1 MTSADSSSHQAKQLL
16 RSAPYF
22 PVPDV
27 EHAASHYERV
37 FGFTREYVAGSPP
50 QFAIMTRDGL
60 SIMLRLVPDADRI
73 SPNERQ
79 GGTWDAFFWVRDVR
93 ALHAELRESGAV
105 MVYDVVFQAA
115 YNMEEFAVRD
125 LIASRHSERSA
136 AKRGI
141 LSAPIERHWSQRA
154 T

>member
-1 MTSADSSSHQAKQLL
+1 MMSPDSSPDQAKQLL

-22 PVPDV
+22 PVADV
-27 EHAASHYERV
+27 ERAASHYERV
-37 FGFTREYVAGSPP
+37 LGFRREYVAGAPP

-60 SIMLRLVPDADRI
+60 SIMFRLVPDADRI

-93 ALHAELRESGAV
+93 GLHAELRERGAV

-115 YNMEEFAVRD
+115 YNMDEFAVRD
-125 LIASRHSERSA
+125 LNGYVLGFGQPRS
-136 AKRGI
+136 
-141 LSAPIERHWSQRA
+141 
-154 T
+154 